1 MNNLDLAIIGN
12 CSYAALIDPQAKIVW
27 ACLPHFDSDPAFCS
41 LLEPV
46 GDNADHGV
54 FAIDLVDFAR
64 SEQEYI
70 SNTAVL
76 ITRLYDDHGAA
87 IEITDFAP
95 RFGNFGRNY
104 RPMQLIRRI
113 VPIVGKPRIIVRLRP
128 LAHYGALRPETT
140 RGSNHIRYVL
150 PDVTLRLTSDAP
162 ISYIARETPFVVEQ
176 EVNLILGPDESL
188 QGSPHAT
195 AREFLEK
202 TADYWTDWTRSL
214 SIPFEWQREVIRAA
228 ITLKLS
234 AFDETGGIVAAMT
247 TSLPEAA
254 NSGRNWDY
262 RFCWLR
268 DSYFVVRTLNRLG
281 ATRTMEHYLHFITN
295 LTAQAAGG
303 VLQPVYG
310 IATQAQ
316 LVEREISSL
325 AGYRGMGPVRVGNQ
339 AYEQIQN
346 DSYGAVI
353 LALTQLFYDYRLDG
367 RGTSELFEMLEMLGE
382 KAFELYDAPD
392 AGLWELRNRQHVHTF
407 SSMMCWAATDRLARI
422 AGHIGLEG
430 RAAYWRNRADT
441 IHATICDRAWN
452 AEKNCFAASF
462 DNGEVDAALLLMH
475 EVGFLPADDPRFV
488 GTVEAIGDSLRRGD
502 YLFRY
507 AAQDDFGYPENAF
520 NICTFWYIDAL
531 GAIGRADEAREMF
544 ENMLAKRNHAG
555 LLSED
560 LAPESGELW
569 GNFPQTYSMVGLIN
583 SAMRLSRDW
592 DSAL

>member
-1 MNNLDLAIIGN
+1 MNDLELAIIGN
-12 CSYAALIDPQAKIVW
+12 CSYAALIDAQARIVW
-27 ACLPHFDSDPAFCS
+27 ACLPHFDGDPAFCS

-46 GDNADHGV
+46 GDNAEHGV
-54 FAIDLVDFAR
+54 FAIELVDFAR
-64 SEQEYI
+64 SEQHYLA
-70 SNTAVL
+70 NTAIVV
-76 ITRLYDDHGAA
+76 TRLHDAHGAA

-113 VPIVGKPRIIVRLRP
+113 VPLAGKPRIRVVLRP
-128 LAHYGALRPETT
+128 LAQYGALRPGTT

-150 PDVTLRLTSDAP
+150 PDLTLRLTADAP
-162 ISYIARETPFVVEQ
+162 ISYIAQETPFIVEQ
-176 EVNLILGPDESL
+176 EVNLVLGPDESL
-188 QGSPHAT
+188 HESPNNIG
-195 AREFLEK
+195 REFLEK
-202 TADYWTDWTRSL
+202 TTEYWRDWTRSL
-214 SIPFEWQREVIRAA
+214 SIPFDWQREVIRAA

-247 TSLPEAA
+247 TSLPEAP

-262 RFCWLR
+262 RLCWLR

-295 LTAQAAGG
+295 LIAAADGG
-303 VLQPVYG
+303 DLQPVYG

-316 LVEREISSL
+316 LVESEVDTL

-353 LALTQLFYDYRLDG
+353 LALTQLFYDSRLDG
-367 RGTSELFEMLEMLGE
+367 RGTAELFEMLETLGDRAVALHD
-382 KAFELYDAPD
+382 KPD
-392 AGLWELRNRQHVHTF
+392 AGLWELRNRAHVHTF
-407 SSMMCWAATDRLARI
+407 SSMMCWAAADRLARI
-422 AGHIGLEG
+422 AGRLGLTE
-430 RAAYWRNRADT
+430 RAAHWRGHADT
-441 IHATICDRAWN
+441 IHATSCAQAWN
-452 AEKNCFAASF
+452 TEKNCFVATF
-462 DNGEVDAALLLMH
+462 DNGELDAALLLMH
-475 EVGFLPADDPRFV
+475 EIGFLPADDPRFV
-488 GTVEAIGDSLRRGD
+488 GTVDAIGAVLRRGD

-507 AAQDDFGYPENAF
+507 AAADDFGMPENAF

-531 GAIGRADEAREMF
+531 GAIGRTDEARALF
-544 ENMLAKRNHAG
+544 ENMLTRRNRAG

-560 LAPESGELW
+560 LDPVSGEQW

-592 DSAL
+592 DTAL

>member
-1 MNNLDLAIIGN
+1 MNDLELAIIGN
-12 CSYAALIDPQAKIVW
+12 CSYAALIDAQARIVW
-27 ACLPHFDSDPAFCS
+27 ACLPHFDGDPAFCS

-46 GDNADHGV
+46 GDNAEHGV
-54 FAIDLVDFAR
+54 FAIELVDFAR
-64 SEQEYI
+64 SEQHYLA
-70 SNTAVL
+70 NTAIVV
-76 ITRLYDDHGAA
+76 TRLHDAHGAA

-113 VPIVGKPRIIVRLRP
+113 VPLAGKPRIRVVLRP
-128 LAHYGALRPETT
+128 LAQYGALRPGTT

-150 PDVTLRLTSDAP
+150 PDLTLRLTADAP
-162 ISYIARETPFVVEQ
+162 ISYIAQETPFIVEQ
-176 EVNLILGPDESL
+176 EVNLVLGPDESL
-188 QGSPHAT
+188 HESPNNIG
-195 AREFLEK
+195 REFLEK
-202 TADYWTDWTRSL
+202 TTEYWRDWTRSL
-214 SIPFEWQREVIRAA
+214 SIPFDWQREVIRAA

-247 TSLPEAA
+247 TSLPEAP

-262 RFCWLR
+262 RLCWLR

-295 LTAQAAGG
+295 LIAAADGG
-303 VLQPVYG
+303 DLQPVYG

-316 LVEREISSL
+316 LVESEVDTL

-353 LALTQLFYDYRLDG
+353 LALTQLFYDSRLDG
-367 RGTSELFEMLEMLGE
+367 RGTAELFEMLETLGDRAVALHD
-382 KAFELYDAPD
+382 KPD
-392 AGLWELRNRQHVHTF
+392 AGLWELRNRAHVHTF
-407 SSMMCWAATDRLARI
+407 SSMMCWAAADRLARI
-422 AGHIGLEG
+422 AGRLGLTE
-430 RAAYWRNRADT
+430 RAAHWRGHADT
-441 IHATICDRAWN
+441 IHATICAQAWN
-452 AEKNCFAASF
+452 TEKNCFVATF
-462 DNGEVDAALLLMH
+462 DNGELDAALLLMH
-475 EVGFLPADDPRFV
+475 EIGFLPADDPRFV
-488 GTVEAIGDSLRRGD
+488 GTVDAIGAVLRRGD

-507 AAQDDFGYPENAF
+507 AAADDFGMPENAF

-531 GAIGRADEAREMF
+531 GAIGRTDEARALF
-544 ENMLAKRNHAG
+544 ENMLTRRNRAG

-560 LAPESGELW
+560 LDPVSGEQW

-592 DSAL
+592 DTAL

>member
-1 MNNLDLAIIGN
+1 MNSLDLAMIGN
-12 CSYAALIDPQAKIVW
+12 CSYSALIDPRARIVW
-27 ACLPHFDSDPAFCS
+27 SCLPHFDGDPVFCS

-46 GDNADHGV
+46 GANADRGF
-54 FAIDLVDFAR
+54 FAIDLVDFAKC
-64 SEQEYI
+64 EQAYL

-76 ITRLYDDHGAA
+76 ATRLYDVHGAA

-95 RFGNFGRNY
+95 RFGNYGRNY
-104 RPMQLIRRI
+104 RPMQLVRRI
-113 VPIVGKPRIIVRLRP
+113 TPIAGKPRIRIQLRP
-128 LAHYGALRPETT
+128 LGQYGAVRPDTT

-150 PDVTLRLTSDAP
+150 PDVTLRLTADAP
-162 ISYIARETPFVVEQ
+162 ISYIANETPFVVEQ
-176 EVNLILGPDESL
+176 EISLILGPDESL
-188 QGSPHAT
+188 HGSPQAI
-195 AREFLEK
+195 AREFHEK
-202 TADYWTDWTRSL
+202 TTEYWTDWTRSL

-254 NSGRNWDY
+254 SSGRNWDY
-262 RFCWLR
+262 RLCWLR

-281 ATRTMEHYLHFITN
+281 ATRTMEHFLHFITN
-295 LTAQAAGG
+295 LIAQAAGRN
-303 VLQPVYG
+303 LQPVYG

-316 LVEREISSL
+316 LGEREIGSL

-353 LALTQLFYDYRLDG
+353 LALTQIFYDSRLDR
-367 RGTSELFEMLEMLGE
+367 RGTGELFEMLETLGD
-382 KAFELYDAPD
+382 KALTLYDKPD
-392 AGLWELRNRQHVHTF
+392 AGLWELRNRRHVHTF
-407 SSMMCWAATDRLARI
+407 SSMMCWAAADRLAKI
-422 AGHIGLEG
+422 AGHLGLTG
-430 RAAYWRNRADT
+430 RDAYWREHADE
-441 IHATICDRAWN
+441 IHATICTRAWN
-452 AEKNCFAASF
+452 PDRNCFVAAF
-462 DNGEVDAALLLMH
+462 ENGDIDAALLLMH
-475 EVGFLPADDPRFV
+475 EIGFLRADDPRFI
-488 GTVEAIGDSLRRGD
+488 GTVDAIGEVLRRGD

-507 AAQDDFGYPENAF
+507 AAEDDFGVPENAF

-531 GAIGRADEAREMF
+531 GAIGRRDEARTLF
-544 ENMLAKRNHAG
+544 ENMLAKRNRAG

-560 LAPESGELW
+560 LDPATGELW